1 MALNNNQLYYLRRKL
16 LYVLIGAVL
25 MFVVQEYRHTTNTTY
40 TKELEKLLALCLSDS
55 TGKPIRIGDELYL
68 CGIYKLGEKVGH

>member
-1 MALNNNQLYYLRRKL
+1 MELNNNRLSYWRLEL
-16 LYVLIGAVL
+16 ICMLIGAVL

-40 TKELEKLLALCLSDS
+40 TKNLEKLLALCLSDS